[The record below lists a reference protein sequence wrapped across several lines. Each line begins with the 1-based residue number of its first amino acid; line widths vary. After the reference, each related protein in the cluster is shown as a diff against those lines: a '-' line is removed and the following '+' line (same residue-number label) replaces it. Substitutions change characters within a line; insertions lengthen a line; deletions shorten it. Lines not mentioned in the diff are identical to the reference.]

1 MLGSLL
7 AQKDLIVD
15 YIAWLILL
23 IMLPL
28 QRPGAG
34 YLTRASSAG
43 DR

>member
-1 MLGSLL
+1 MLGLLL

-15 YIAWLILL
+15 SIACMILL
-23 IMLPL
+23 IMLTLHHPRL
-28 QRPGAG
+28 G

>member
-7 AQKDLIVD
+7 ALKDLFVD
-15 YIAWLILL
+15 CMAWLTLL
-23 IMLPL
+23 IMLML

-34 YLTRASSAG
+34 NLIRASSAG

>member
-7 AQKDLIVD
+7 ARKDLFVE
-15 YIAWLILL
+15 YMAWLILV
-23 IMLPL
+23 IMLTL

-34 YLTRASSAG
+34 YFIRASSAG